1 MEKTLKFRTPY
12 APGDRRYSNT
22 TGNGMRATYHHSIDE
37 EGKTILVRGEDRD
50 QDKEIQLAAKNR
62 SIRDL
67 YDRFVNGDP
76 TALGFDVASYPDL
89 TAAPANLFE
98 AQNLLIKA
106 NELFGSLSPQDKQR
120 YNNNVNEFLSA
131 VNNGSFSKDQLTS
144 YIDSVMQSND
154 AKAAKAAAK
163 EAPPVDAKTIQY
175 IKSQLKES

>member
-12 APGDRRYSNT
+12 APGDRRYCNT
-22 TGNGMRATYHHSIDE
+22 TGNGMRATYHHSINKD
-37 EGKTILVRGEDRD
+37 GQTILVRGEDLD

-67 YDRFVNGDP
+67 YNRFVNGDP
-76 TALGFDVASYPDL
+76 TALGVDVASYPDL
-89 TAAPANLFE
+89 TAAPSNLFE

-144 YIDSVMQSND
+144 YVDSLKKANN
-154 AKAAKAAAK
+154 AKAAKVAAQS
-163 EAPPVDAKTIQY
+163 APPVDAATIDY
-175 IKSQLKES
+175 IKSKLKEN